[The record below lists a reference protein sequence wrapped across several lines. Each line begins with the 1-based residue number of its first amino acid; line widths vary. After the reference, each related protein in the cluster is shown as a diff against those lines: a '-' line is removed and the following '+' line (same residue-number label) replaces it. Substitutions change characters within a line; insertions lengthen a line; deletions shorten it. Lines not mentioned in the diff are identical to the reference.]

1 MLADQL
7 LARGPRKLPLTRR
20 CTSIFTSKL
29 VNIAPFNFKVV
40 NMIVEKSSLTML
52 RCSYG
57 LTKTG
62 LLTFLG
68 FHGCVSVRETPP
80 PMTEVT
86 NTLVASLPPTIAGGH
101 GGEFSTSPVYAQG
114 SGMVHP

>member
-1 MLADQL
+1 LLADQL
-7 LARGPRKLPLTRR
+7 LARGPRKLPLTHRG
-20 CTSIFTSKL
+20 TSIFTSKL

-40 NMIVEKSSLTML
+40 NMIVEKGSLTMI

-57 LTKTG
+57 LTKPVAPH
-62 LLTFLG
+62 LLG
-68 FHGCVSVRETPP
+68 FHGSVTVRVTPP